1 MTDSRIIAR
10 CVLMLCGIAACSGA
24 MAQVTAPSAA
34 ASAAAERAQ
43 KETDRTM
50 YWIRVL
56 SATPAPK
63 TPAAPKPVAAA
74 PAAAPAP
81 QAKAPAPERVKVASA
96 TPAATV
102 VAANTADIVNATP
115 ASVVAAA
122 PAAIAPSLA
131 AGNGNTSAMTTA
143 GLDAGVSS
151 AGVAAGLAAP
161 AATTPQIDLPPVE
174 EEPDPGLIMVKS
186 ADPQFPV
193 STMRRLRKGEVE
205 VKFEVNPDGIV
216 DSVTVVKTTNAG
228 LNTAAMDA
236 VKQWRFKS
244 TPKGHTAAVAL
255 AFNLDL

>member
-1 MTDSRIIAR
+1 MSVCTVAMVLTLRGVDMASCDHVPLLSVSTTVTGVIITER
-10 CVLMLCGIAACSGA
+10 PLPKKDIA
-24 MAQVTAPSAA
+24 
-34 ASAAAERAQ
+34 
-43 KETDRTM
+43 
-50 YWIRVL
+50 
-56 SATPAPK
+56 
-63 TPAAPKPVAAA
+63 
-74 PAAAPAP
+74 
-81 QAKAPAPERVKVASA
+81 
-96 TPAATV
+96 
-102 VAANTADIVNATP
+102 NATP

-131 AGNGNTSAMTTA
+131 AGNGNASAMTTA

-161 AATTPQIDLPPVE
+161 AATAPQIDLPPVE

-186 ADPQFPV
+186 ANPQFPV

-205 VKFEVNPDGIV
+205 VKFEVNPDGVV